1 MSKIDK
7 IICKYSG
14 SKNYMDQ
21 LAKVTGHIFNVNR
34 EFYTSQIKNVKSCYQ
49 VIISEL
55 NKYQSERLTTF
66 ITKINKAYKKLNLD
80 LLFHDVVKK
89 QKTVNKVRIYPK
101 DIYNSEWY
109 TLLNELNK
117 DIINVVEQF
126 NIKQEECTAEQ
137 KELMKD
143 PIFVDSFRFMDIKI
157 DNKEITKSIYTIS
170 KFLDRITDI
179 ILTPMYNVK
188 KYIDEHW
195 LDEID
200 NAFNL
205 KTSGIKQPLSQDEI
219 KEYLVNFVNIKY
231 RMDITGNA
239 ADLTKVLMNNLDLNK
254 LNDLEPSK
262 FINIIDGIKGEY
274 INSNKNIKKMVD
286 VIKEKV
292 NDIDKGKFDI
302 VSFMNEIN
310 SSLDE
315 TEQETKSVQTEA
327 DDVF

>member
-34 EFYTSQIKNVKSCYQ
+34 EYYTAQIKNVKSCYQ

-55 NKYQSERLTTF
+55 NKYHTEQLDTF
-66 ITKINKAYKKLNLD
+66 VIKISKAYKKINLD
-80 LLFHDVVKK
+80 LLFHDVIKK

-109 TLLNELNK
+109 RLLNELGK
-117 DIINVVEQF
+117 KITDVVEQF
-126 NIKQEECTAEQ
+126 NIKQEECTSEQ

-143 PIFVDSFRFMDIKI
+143 QNFIDSFRFMDIKI
-157 DNKEITKSIYTIS
+157 DNKDITKSIYIIS
-170 KFLDRITDI
+170 KFLDKITDI
-179 ILTPMYNVK
+179 ILTPMYNVQ
-188 KYIDEHW
+188 KYINEHW

-205 KTSGIKQPLSQDEI
+205 KTAGINQPLTQEEI

-239 ADLTKVLMNNLDLNK
+239 ADLTKILMNNVDLNK

-274 INSNKNIKKMVD
+274 VNNNKNIKKMIDIV
-286 VIKEKV
+286 KEKV

-310 SSLDE
+310 SSLEE
-315 TEQETKSVQTEA
+315 TETDVKSEQTEV
-327 DDVF
+327 DDIF

>member
-55 NKYQSERLTTF
+55 IKYKSERLTTF
-66 ITKINKAYKKLNLD
+66 ITKINKAYNKLNLD

-89 QKTVNKVRIYPK
+89 QKIVNKVRIYPK

-109 TLLNELNK
+109 TLLSELNK

-170 KFLDRITDI
+170 KFLDKITDI

-205 KTSGIKQPLSQDEI
+205 KTSGINQPLSQDEI
-219 KEYLVNFVNIKY
+219 KEYLINFVNIKY

-239 ADLTKVLMNNLDLNK
+239 ADLTKVLMNNIDLNK

>member
-1 MSKIDK
+1 
-7 IICKYSG
+7 
-14 SKNYMDQ
+14 
-21 LAKVTGHIFNVNR
+21 
-34 EFYTSQIKNVKSCYQ
+34 
-49 VIISEL
+49 
-55 NKYQSERLTTF
+55 
-66 ITKINKAYKKLNLD
+66 
-80 LLFHDVVKK
+80 
-89 QKTVNKVRIYPK
+89 
-101 DIYNSEWY
+101 
-109 TLLNELNK
+109 
-117 DIINVVEQF
+117 
-126 NIKQEECTAEQ
+126 
-137 KELMKD
+137 
-143 PIFVDSFRFMDIKI
+143 
-157 DNKEITKSIYTIS
+157 
-170 KFLDRITDI
+170 
-179 ILTPMYNVK
+179 MYNFK
-188 KYIDEHW
+188 KYIDEHL
-195 LDEID
+195 LDEIYND
-200 NAFNL
+200 FNL
-205 KTSGIKQPLSQDEI
+205 KTSGINQPLSQDEI

-239 ADLTKVLMNNLDLNK
+239 ADLTKVLMNNIDLNK